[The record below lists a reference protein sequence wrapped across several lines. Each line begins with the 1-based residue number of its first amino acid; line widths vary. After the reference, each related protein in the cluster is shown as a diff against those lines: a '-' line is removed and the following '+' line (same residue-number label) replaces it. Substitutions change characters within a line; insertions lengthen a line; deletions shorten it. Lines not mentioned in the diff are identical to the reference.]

1 MNNKSKVDNVCC
13 WPYKEHIR
21 KEKFDLFKAQKCTW
35 LKKCSPNGL
44 P

>member
-1 MNNKSKVDNVCC
+1 MCC

-21 KEKFDLFKAQKCTW
+21 KEKIDLFKAQKCTR
-35 LKKCSPNGL
+35 LKKGSVNGL